1 MVLFIVGIVVLVII
15 VILVLA
21 VIGMYNSF
29 VSKDKRVQNAWSQ
42 IEVQLNRRADLI
54 PNLIETVKGYAKF
67 EKKTL
72 QAVTEARTA
81 IMNAKTP
88 KESASADNMLTGAL
102 KSIFAVSEAYPDL
115 KANQNFLKL
124 QEEFSSTENK
134 IAFARQF
141 YNDMVM
147 KFNTAIAVFPGVLF
161 ASMFGFKEKEFFDA
175 PEGKEEVVKADFS
188 DL

>member
-1 MVLFIVGIVVLVII
+1 MELILIGLIV
-15 VILVLA
+15 VILVLIVA
-21 VIGMYNSF
+21 VILMYNSF
-29 VSKDKRVQNAWSQ
+29 VSMQKKVENAWAQ

-72 QAVTEARTA
+72 QAVTEARAA
-81 IMNAKTP
+81 IVNAKTP
-88 KESASADNMLTGAL
+88 KESAQADNILSGAL
-102 KSIFAVSEAYPDL
+102 KSVFAVSEAYPDL

-134 IAFARQF
+134 ISYARQF
-141 YNDMVM
+141 YNDIVM
-147 KFNTAIAVFPGVLF
+147 RFNTAIAQFPGVIF
-161 ASMFGFKEKEFFDA
+161 AGIFGFREKEFFDA
-175 PEGKEEVVKADFS
+175 PEGKKEVVKADFS

>member
-1 MVLFIVGIVVLVII
+1 LIEWILIGLIILIAII
-15 VILVLA
+15 VIL
-21 VIGMYNSF
+21 MYNSF
-29 VSKDKRVQNAWSQ
+29 VSLQKKVENAWSQ

-72 QAVTEARTA
+72 MQVTEARTK
-81 IMNAKTP
+81 IINAQTP
-88 KESASADNMLTGAL
+88 KESAKADNMLAGAL
-102 KSIFAVSEAYPDL
+102 KSVFAVSEAYPDL

-134 IAFARQF
+134 IAYARQF
-141 YNDMVM
+141 YNDIVM
-147 KFNTAIAVFPGVLF
+147 KFNTAIHQFPGILF
-161 ASMFGFKEKEFFDA
+161 AGLFGFKEKEFFDA
-175 PEGKEEVVKADFS
+175 PEEKKEVVKADFS

>member
-1 MVLFIVGIVVLVII
+1 MIELILLFLIIILVVAVIA
-15 VILVLA
+15 VIL
-21 VIGMYNSF
+21 MYNSF
-29 VSKDKRVQNAWSQ
+29 VSLQKKVENAWSQ

-72 QAVTEARTA
+72 QAVTEARTS

-88 KESASADNMLTGAL
+88 KESASADNMLSGAL

-134 IAFARQF
+134 IAYARQF
-141 YNDMVM
+141 YNDIVM
-147 KFNTAIAVFPGVLF
+147 KFNTAIAVFPGVIF
-161 ASMFGFKEKEFFDA
+161 AGMFGFKEKEFFDA
-175 PEGKEEVVKADFS
+175 PEGKKEVVKADFS